1 LPMGPSWDEVRRL
14 LAMTES
20 DRPID
25 IRDRAVSML
34 LAIYG
39 LRTDE
44 VRHLRLED
52 LDWENETI
60 RVRCPKPGRVRTF
73 PLVRSVG
80 DAILRY
86 LKEVRPQSVHREVI
100 LTLLPPIRPLR
111 GVWDLVGKRL
121 RKLGVTSPHCGPH
134 ALRHACATHLLAEG
148 FSLKE
153 IGDHLGHQLPNTT
166 MIYAKVDFAGLQK
179 VADFDLG
186 GIL

>member
-1 LPMGPSWDEVRRL
+1 
-14 LAMTES
+14 MTQGN
-20 DRPID
+20 RPAD
-25 IRDRAVSML
+25 IRDRAVLML

-44 VRHLRLED
+44 VRHLRLDD
-52 LDWENETI
+52 LDWESETI
-60 RVRCPKPGRVRTF
+60 RVACPKTKRVRTS

-86 LKEVRPQSVHREVI
+86 LREVRPQSVHRELF

-111 GVWDLVGKRL
+111 GMWDLVGKRL
-121 RKLGVTSPHCGPH
+121 RKLGVKSPHQGPH

-166 MIYAKVDFAGLQK
+166 RIYAKVDFPGLRK

-186 GIL
+186 GVL